1 MGKSPNPYYLIRII
15 PAEGAFTKAELFRCF
30 FAGSSIRDDLIFL
43 EENCMKNQN
52 TRRLVE
58 SALMIAI
65 GTVLSELKVGSL
77 WAFGGGLTIGSMVP
91 LVLISH
97 RWGIKW
103 GTFTAFVY
111 SLLQLILGV
120 DNVQYATSVGMAIAI
135 ILLDYIIAYTV
146 IGLSSMFGSSR
157 PAIIGGVVV
166 TLGLRFLCHFLTGW
180 MIWDALWPNEFGMT
194 SAVYSLWY
202 NGSYMLPE
210 IDDHRDTGLHSGA
223 VAEQSLP
230 RQEITLR
237 LIQGRPA
244 SGAPFGGA
252 APRPEGREP
261 GAESTGQRGGL
272 FAPCRGWRM
281 AILKAC
287 GP

>member
-1 MGKSPNPYYLIRII
+1 
-15 PAEGAFTKAELFRCF
+15 
-30 FAGSSIRDDLIFL
+30 
-43 EENCMKNQN
+43 MKTQT

-58 SALMIAI
+58 SALMIAV
-65 GTVLSELKVGSL
+65 GTVLSLSILKVDSL

-120 DNVQYATSVGMAIAI
+120 DNIQYATSVGMAIAI
-135 ILLDYIIAYTV
+135 ILLDYVIA
-146 IGLSSMFGSSR
+146 LAAMFGSSR

-166 TLGLRFLCHFLTGW
+166 TLGIRFLCHFLSGW
-180 MIWDALWPNEFGMT
+180 MIWDALWPNELGMT

-210 IDDHRDTGLHSGA
+210 ILITA
-223 VAEQSLP
+223 VLACILVPWVQKTFP
-230 RQEITLR
+230 RR
-237 LIQGRPA
+237 
-244 SGAPFGGA
+244 
-252 APRPEGREP
+252 
-261 GAESTGQRGGL
+261 
-272 FAPCRGWRM
+272 
-281 AILKAC
+281 
-287 GP
+287 

>member
-180 MIWDALWPNEFGMT
+180 MIWGC
-194 SAVYSLWY
+194 AVAQRVWHDLRGVFAVVQWLLHAA
-202 NGSYMLPE
+202 G
-210 IDDHRDTGLHSGA
+210 DRDHRDTGLHSGA

-244 SGAPFGGA
+244 GGAPEGGA

-272 FAPCRGWRM
+272 FAPCRGWRR
-281 AILKAC
+281 AILQAC

>member
-1 MGKSPNPYYLIRII
+1 
-15 PAEGAFTKAELFRCF
+15 
-30 FAGSSIRDDLIFL
+30 
-43 EENCMKNQN
+43 MKNQN

-166 TLGLRFLCHFLTGW
+166 TLGLNNHLQLHPSNSRPDINQDHNLHEFLQYDLY
-180 MIWDALWPNEFGMT
+180 I
-194 SAVYSLWY
+194 
-202 NGSYMLPE
+202 
-210 IDDHRDTGLHSGA
+210 
-223 VAEQSLP
+223 
-230 RQEITLR
+230 
-237 LIQGRPA
+237 
-244 SGAPFGGA
+244 
-252 APRPEGREP
+252 
-261 GAESTGQRGGL
+261 
-272 FAPCRGWRM
+272 
-281 AILKAC
+281 
-287 GP
+287 